1 MDGEIIE
8 TSVGRVIFNRT
19 LPEDFPYQNRIV
31 GKKEI
36 AEIIEQIT
44 EQYPLRRDREDTGP
58 DQGDRLPLRDQGR
71 HHHQCRR
78 TSRSPDKP
86 KILEDA
92 EKEISEIEE
101 RYRNGFYTEEERHSR
116 VVDVWHAATDQV
128 ATSME
133 ENFDEFNPIY
143 MMARSGARGDL
154 KQIKQLAG
162 MKGLVEDPK
171 GDVIA
176 SPITSNFR
184 EGLTVLEYFIST
196 HGARKGLADTAL
208 RTADS
213 GYLTRRLVDVA
224 QDVIVREED
233 CGTDRG
239 IPSGHGQDG
248 EHQPQRRRPLRAEQG
263 QDAGTGQ
270 A

>member
-1 MDGEIIE
+1 MAYDFGKVDLQALVKVRMNGDMLE
-8 TSVGRVIFNRT
+8 TSVGRIIFNQRAARG
-19 LPEDFPYQNRIV
+19 LPVPEPARGQEGDRRDRRAGGGAV
-31 GKKEI
+31 
-36 AEIIEQIT
+36 
-44 EQYPLRRDREDTGP
+44 PLRRHRAGYSTRSKEIGFRYATKAGITIGVEDIEVP
-58 DQGDRLPLRDQGR
+58 PKS
-71 HHHQCRR
+71 RR
-78 TSRSPDKP
+78 SWTH
-86 KILEDA
+86 A
-92 EKEISEIEE
+92 EKKINEIED
-101 RYRNGFYTEEERHSR
+101 RYRSGFYTEEERHSR
-116 VVDVWHAATDQV
+116 VVDVWHEATDLV
-128 ATSME
+128 ATQME

-171 GDVIA
+171 GEIIA

-239 IPSGHGQDG
+239 IP
-248 EHQPQRRRPLRAEQG
+248 
-263 QDAGTGQ
+263 
-270 A
+270 